1 MSNTDYKTVVSE
13 DNLIETAMIR
23 IVSKNQS
30 PDLNIINE
38 NETFGI
44 LSIQMKK
51 TKKTEFPTMLLFTVD
66 ITGSMNEP
74 AYHNVSKLDVV
85 KQTFKSMIRYIV
97 SLHITNIKLRV
108 HAFNETVNVVIDNM
122 IVNKENEETIL
133 SIIQSLQA
141 DHSTNIEKAL
151 QVANDTIT
159 TILEKD
165 PQIQVSHIF
174 MTDGDPTTGECNP
187 SKLAA
192 MVNNHFPNV
201 FIGFGFSHNVVLLKQ
216 LSDYENCDYLFVD
229 NMEKSSLVYGET
241 LHRYIYPA
249 LKNVEIVIDN
259 GMIYDWKTN
268 LWVKRL
274 VEPIIVGEI
283 EKIYHIKTTQPTSVC
298 AELYGIV
305 CSTAEVGDPSDY
317 NILSGVLEHLKSVSI
332 SPSSCLITT
341 IKTNAELTK
350 YMFRQKT
357 LELLFKSKSIADKPQ
372 KKAFKNELKIFFKTM
387 RKFIKIH
394 HLYQDK
400 FLLHLC
406 DDISIMY
413 HSIGTQLGMM
423 YTTARQTSQ
432 GRQYTY
438 TSTPT
443 AKKSRE
449 EPMDE
454 DHGNNFDDQL
464 LSMKSP
470 FTKLSSNHSM
480 SKSEEDNDITVRLST
495 TKLLR
500 SSTFG
505 KIDDV
510 DNINELYSVMN
521 KQINNVEDDNDYE
534 EYDIDNYKIS
544 NDTTSCY
551 ATPSSVNTMTQVSQF

>member
-23 IVSKNQS
+23 IVSNNQS

-85 KQTFKSMIRYIV
+85 KQTFKSMVRYIV

-332 SPSSCLITT
+332 SPSSSLITT

-454 DHGNNFDDQL
+454 DDGNNFDDQL

-495 TKLLR
+495 PKLLR

-510 DNINELYSVMN
+510 DNMNELYSVMN